1 MYKIL
6 SVILV
11 AFALTAVSG
20 CKNITSGIPTA
31 TNVTG
36 EAWYVKT
43 VAFISL
49 PVSTHI
55 YFCPKQMGKGPA
67 KCIEAIVHEAAGAA
81 PAVDASGGFGP
92 PPQPGYGQPAAPGGF
107 GQPAAPGGYGQ
118 PPAGGYG
125 QPPAG
130 GYGQPP
136 AGGYGQ
142 PPAGGGYA
150 PSPSPTPTPSPGT
163 PQPPT
168 PGY

>member
-1 MYKIL
+1 MTRIL
-6 SVILV
+6 TIAFVTV
-11 AFALTAVSG
+11 ALFALSG
-20 CKNITSGIPTA
+20 CNAITSGQHTDPSLS
-31 TNVTG
+31 G
-36 EAWYVKT
+36 EAWYVRT
-43 VAFISL
+43 TTFLGL

-81 PAVDASGGFGP
+81 APAADMSGGFGA

-136 AGGYGQ
+136 TGGYNPT
-142 PPAGGGYA
+142 PP
-150 PSPSPTPTPSPGT
+150 PTPSPTPTPSPGT

>member
-1 MYKIL
+1 MYKIF

-55 YFCPKQMGKGPA
+55 YFCPKQVGKGPA
-67 KCIEAIVHEAAGAA
+67 TCTEALVHEDSGEA
-81 PAVDASGGFGP
+81 PADVSGGFGAP
-92 PPQPGYGQPAAPGGF
+92 PPQPGYGQPAPGGF
-107 GQPAAPGGYGQ
+107 GQPAPGGYGQPAPGGYGQPAPGGYGQPAPGGYGQ
-118 PPAGGYG
+118 PPAGGGYT
-125 QPPAG
+125 PA
-130 GYGQPP
+130 
-136 AGGYGQ
+136 
-142 PPAGGGYA
+142 
-150 PSPSPTPTPSPGT
+150 PTPAPSPGT
-163 PQPPT
+163 PPQPPA